1 MSFVVCLLVSFLCGC
16 LPLMVVCL
24 IMHPFSF
31 AYIPHTPILIHK
43 QYRLFSFTNSTYSSS
58 HSQTTQTLTFI
69 HKQHRLSLSFTNNTY
84 SYFHS
89 LTAQTLTFI
98 HKQHILFFSFTDST
112 YSSSHSQTAHTL
124 TFIHKQHI
132 ISLSFTNNTYSYFH
146 SLTTRTLHFCR
157 QSQSTL
163 TLPSNQHTHSI
174 AINTHSI
181 TTHTTT
187 IPKRERSRKQ
197 TPIPAIGVSSSEK
210 RQNND

>member
-1 MSFVVCLLVSFLCGC
+1 MWLLAFDGRLLDHASILVCGTPSYSYSHSQTIQTLL
-16 LPLMVVCL
+16 
-24 IMHPFSF
+24 
-31 AYIPHTPILIHK
+31 LIHK
-43 QYRLFSFTNSTYSSS
+43 QYRLFFSFTNNTYSSS
-58 HSQTTQTLTFI
+58 HSQTAQTLLLI
-69 HKQHRLSLSFTNNTY
+69 HKQHILSLSFTNNTY
-84 SYFHS
+84 S
-89 LTAQTLTFI
+89 
-98 HKQHILFFSFTDST
+98 DS
-112 YSSSHSQTAHTL
+112 
-124 TFIHKQHI
+124 
-132 ISLSFTNNTYSYFH
+132 H

>member
-1 MSFVVCLLVSFLCGC
+1 MRFFCTMSFVVCLLVSFLCGC

-43 QYRLFSFTNSTYSSS
+43 QYRLFF
-58 HSQTTQTLTFI
+58 
-69 HKQHRLSLSFTNNTY
+69 SFTNNT
-84 SYFHS
+84 
-89 LTAQTLTFI
+89 
-98 HKQHILFFSFTDST
+98 D
-112 YSSSHSQTAHTL
+112 SSSHSQTAQTL
-124 TFIHKQHI
+124 LLIHKQHI
-132 ISLSFTNNTYSYFH
+132 LLLSFTDNTYSYFH

-187 IPKRERSRKQ
+187 IPKRVISRKQ